1 VDKRYRLTRSAD
13 FKKVKDSGNVYFHP
27 IVKMAT
33 SENSL
38 PSSRFGIIASKFVG
52 NAVVRNRCKRR
63 LRAVLNLLK
72 DDCLPGWDVVFIIH
86 PRLMQSSPS
95 DLQAVVK
102 DLLSR
107 AGLLSE

>member
-13 FKKVKDSGNVYFHP
+13 FKKVKDSGNIYFHP
-27 IVKMAT
+27 IVKMAAK
-33 SENSL
+33 ENLL
-38 PSSRFGIIASKFVG
+38 PHLRFGIIASKFVG

-72 DDCLPGWDVVFIIH
+72 DDCLPGWDVVFIIS

-95 DLQAVVK
+95 DLQAAVK